1 MRVELPF
8 DVWHLVVQSACGPPR
23 TRHRTDLARRI
34 LISLCLVSKLLNR
47 VATPFLYSSIAL
59 STKHDVLSLAATS
72 NENPQLLKSCNS
84 LLLLLRI
91 PRCPEVKEA
100 VEDIVSST
108 AVLHRFMF
116 GSTWA
121 SVMPVLGTVSELAY
135 PEQHFYTFPV
145 DNLQTSVN
153 LERLI
158 MASIIFRH
166 SYVVDALI
174 AIPRLTHIAV
184 SKFTPDQIFVNKS
197 GYQTGIIRLLTHT
210 TLKRIVCGWIW
221 ENWGSDKFP
230 LNPQSFHK
238 SLLGTAPDNSRVEV
252 VFLMYGAPRGRNM
265 EWFTD
270 RIVDGTVWELDSDT
284 LDY

>member
-1 MRVELPF
+1 MLAELPF
-8 DVWHLVVQSACGPPR
+8 DVWHLVVQSACGPFR
-23 TRHRTDLARRI
+23 THHRKDPARRI
-34 LISLCLVSKLLNR
+34 LISLSLVSKLLNR

-59 STKHDVLSLAATS
+59 STEHDVLSLAATS
-72 NENPQLLKSCNS
+72 KKNPQLMKSCNS

-91 PRCPEVKEA
+91 PRCPRVKEA

-108 AVLHRFMF
+108 PVLHRFMF

-135 PEQHFYTFPV
+135 PEQHFYNFPV
-145 DNLQTSVN
+145 DILHVSVN

-158 MASIIFRH
+158 MASILFRH
-166 SYVVDALI
+166 SYVVDALV
-174 AIPRLTHIAV
+174 AMPRLTHVAV
-184 SKFTPDQIFVNKS
+184 SKFMPEHMFLNES

-221 ENWGSDKFP
+221 DNWGSDKLPFV
-230 LNPQSFHK
+230 NPQDLHQR
-238 SLLGTAPDNSRVEV
+238 LLGTAPDNSEVEI
-252 VFLMYGAPRGRNM
+252 VFLKYGVRGRNM

-270 RIVDGTVWELDSDT
+270 RIVDGTVWELDT